1 MQNKKK
7 KNKKNKHRKRL
18 GTKLIKSLWALVI
31 FQLSDNEELF
41 DRIRKVQNQR
51 NE

>member
-1 MQNKKK
+1 MQNKTTTTKK
-7 KNKKNKHRKRL
+7 KHRKRL
-18 GTKLIKSLWALVI
+18 GTKLIKSLWALAI

>member
-1 MQNKKK
+1 MQKKTK
-7 KNKKNKHRKRL
+7 KTQKNRKRL
-18 GTKLIKSLWALVI
+18 GTKLIKSLWALAI
-31 FQLSDNEELF
+31 FQLNDNEELF